1 MYIVSFSAKAQE
13 CWFGDV
19 PISGTASDVVGMD
32 SATRF
37 KNTVNDNRIVTPAN
51 RSTYERRDSG
61 KVEKEKK
68 RIQIFALKPSSVH
81 NQLV

>member
-1 MYIVSFSAKAQE
+1 MN
-13 CWFGDV
+13 V

-51 RSTYERRDSG
+51 RSTYVHRME
-61 KVEKEKK
+61 EKREKKK
-68 RIQIFALKPSSVH
+68 RIQIFAL
-81 NQLV
+81 NQLFASN